1 MNIWS
6 IAVKEIKS
14 SLREKRTFMFMLALP
29 IILMLILGSALSN
42 AFDDTRTVG
51 DMRLLY
57 KSNGTD
63 VQMSTAWNLFIK
75 VLGDKGVEVAPVS
88 SGMDGQEEVR
98 SDRYTGYAV
107 VSDAG
112 IEFYGSSKNAIGS
125 NILAGMLTV
134 FADRY
139 SLASAAYQI
148 DPESASAIVK
158 GTGQRDDFIH
168 ETTMNPNKKPGAIDY
183 YAIAMTTMIGLYSM
197 FSASYLFTGERT
209 NKTSTRLMA
218 APVSKGAIFT
228 GKMIASTFVNLF
240 FVLVVFLVSKFVFQA
255 DWGNH
260 YGMII
265 LVLLTE
271 VLLAVSLGL
280 GIGFLFKGE
289 GVRAINNIVTQV
301 ASFVGGAYFPVDQ
314 SAGLFSLLSKVSP
327 LHWANTGLMQIIY
340 TDNPRGAWFA
350 IAMNVSIATAFIIFS
365 VITMRRR
372 EGAFV

>member
-1 MNIWS
+1 MNIWN

-42 AFDDTRTVG
+42 AFDDSRTVG

-57 KSNGTD
+57 KSNGTNA
-63 VQMSTAWNLFIK
+63 QMSTAWNSFIK
-75 VLGDKGVEVAPVS
+75 ALGDKGVEVAQVS

-168 ETTMNPNKKPGAIDY
+168 ETTLHANKKPGAIDY
-183 YAIAMTTMIGLYSM
+183 YAIAMTTMVALYSM

-228 GKMIASTFVNLF
+228 GKMIGSTFVNLF

-280 GIGFLFKGE
+280 GISFLFKGE
-289 GVRAINNIVTQV
+289 GVRSINNIFTQV

-314 SAGLFSLLSKVSP
+314 SAGLFSLLSKFSP
-327 LHWANTGLMQIIY
+327 LHWVNTGLMQIIY

-350 IAMNVSIATAFIIFS
+350 IAMNVSIATAFIIIS
-365 VITMRRR
+365 VFTMRRR
-372 EGAFV
+372 EGAYV